1 MLAWLLGPASLLA
14 TSRGGSC
21 AVQQQLRLLLGC
33 DTMRIQQGAPAV
45 QLGQRSGWLA
55 DCASSVAVAAKE
67 RQGRQSEGQVDAQ
80 PSQQHGGTQGQG
92 GKGCKARQLL
102 RQAAVALLDGC
113 GGGACSRS
121 QEGAAWEVGAG
132 IGAGPSSPFGQRVA
146 RSMGCGGTAV
156 DMPNRGTRCSHAG
169 SQPKHAA
176 TAQQPPLTNDAS
188 VGAHGRDCAEHKHE
202 DVRSGRQLGG

>member
-121 QEGAAWEVGAG
+121 QEGAAWDW
-132 IGAGPSSPFGQRVA
+132 
-146 RSMGCGGTAV
+146 GGTQLTVWPAGGKEHGLW
-156 DMPNRGTRCSHAG
+156 RHRCGH
-169 SQPKHAA
+169 
-176 TAQQPPLTNDAS
+176 AQQRDPLFTCREPAQTCRHS
-188 VGAHGRDCAEHKHE
+188 AAAAAH
-202 DVRSGRQLGG
+202 Q